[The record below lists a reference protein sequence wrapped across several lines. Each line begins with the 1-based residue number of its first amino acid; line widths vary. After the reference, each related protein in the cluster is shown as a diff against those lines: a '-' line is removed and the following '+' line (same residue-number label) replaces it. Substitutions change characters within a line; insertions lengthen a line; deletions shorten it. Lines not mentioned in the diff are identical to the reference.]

1 MNWTQVD
8 IYTATPAID
17 LLSVR
22 LQDLGIR
29 GCMVQDAQD
38 FQEFLEQKDGKW
50 DYLEDGLM
58 ELASCETCVTVYLPE
73 DAQGAEM
80 LAALRTMLAQMKAE
94 DTEHQY
100 GRLEAVCSGIREED
114 WANNWKQYFKPF
126 PVGNKL
132 YIKPSWEEPTAEAA
146 GRTILEIDPASS
158 FGTGQHHTTRLCLEL
173 MEDEITPATRL
184 LDLGCGSGILFIGG
198 MLLGAKEAYAVDIEE
213 NATRIAKENAA
224 ENHLNP
230 ENYTISCGNII
241 TDTALR
247 ESIGSGYDV
256 ITANIVADVIKG
268 MAPLF
273 PSFLKDNGILI
284 LSGIITERADEVL
297 DTVTAYDFAV
307 LERAHRARVNVDVGV
322 QLLAGHLQSAGLEQT
337 SQAGRCDALAQARH
351 NAAGHKNILRCHNS
365 PSMSADAKQ
374 QRPPYPKNYPFHYTS
389 KKTAFAIRLAYF
401 LY

>member
-8 IYTATPAID
+8 IYTTTPAID

-173 MEDEITPATRL
+173 MENEITPATRL
-184 LDLGCGSGILFIGG
+184 LDLGCGSGILSIAAL
-198 MLLGAKEAYAVDIEE
+198 LLGAKDAFACDIDDKCVGVAY
-213 NATRIAKENAA
+213 ENAA
-224 ENHLNP
+224 LNGVGK
-230 ENYTISCGNII
+230 EHYTVRAGDVLSDKRLQKEFGG
-241 TDTALR
+241 D
-247 ESIGSGYDV
+247 YDV
-256 ITANIVADVIKG
+256 IVANIVADVIIALAPQVGKLLKKG
-268 MAPLF
+268 GI
-273 PSFLKDNGILI
+273 FLC
-284 LSGIITERADEVL
+284 SGIIDDRAEEVREKL
-297 DTVTAYDFAV
+297 V
-307 LERAHRARVNVDVGV
+307 E
-322 QLLAGHLQSAGLEQT
+322 AGWTIEETRSSEGWFSYLC
-337 SQAGRCDALAQARH
+337 R
-351 NAAGHKNILRCHNS
+351 
-365 PSMSADAKQ
+365 
-374 QRPPYPKNYPFHYTS
+374 
-389 KKTAFAIRLAYF
+389 
-401 LY
+401 